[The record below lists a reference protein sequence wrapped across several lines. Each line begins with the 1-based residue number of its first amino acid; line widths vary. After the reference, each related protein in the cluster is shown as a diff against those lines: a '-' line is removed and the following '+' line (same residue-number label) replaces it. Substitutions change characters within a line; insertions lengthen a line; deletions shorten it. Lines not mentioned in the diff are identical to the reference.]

1 MTVPTAAVVIFVT
14 MRALAVMAVISRM
27 AVMAVIYSMA
37 VTVAAD
43 CQQTDRRG
51 IEWIAA
57 EGESPHQV
65 RFIYFLNLFSSI
77 GGHPL
82 CFRIVL
88 AAMHYIF

>member
-1 MTVPTAAVVIFVT
+1 MTVPKAAAVT
-14 MRALAVMAVISRM
+14 MRVLAVMVVICGIAVI
-27 AVMAVIYSMA
+27 
-37 VTVAAD
+37 VAAD

-57 EGESPHQV
+57 EGESLHQV